1 MPQIKLLKAPVEYFG
16 SPLAICKCTAVTARE
31 HSKNVVGWGI
41 GQGAFNK
48 TKTFKNKNKKIKS
61 SFEILKLASCPSVVP
76 TCLRPSLNYFFQPVG
91 CAF

>member
-48 TKTFKNKNKKIKS
+48 TKTFKNKNKKSRALSK
-61 SFEILKLASCPSVVP
+61 F
-76 TCLRPSLNYFFQPVG
+76 
-91 CAF
+91 